1 MSYTYNFSY
10 PNSFTG
16 DILSGELEI
25 SDDMSFDYK
34 KYTSINYIKEILRR
48 NTIYP
53 RFRMFILN
61 PDGTTRTQ
69 IPNEDIILGGSYNE
83 NYQNGQRRSLSF
95 SLLNNNGKYNPN
107 INGLWI
113 NTKISLEIG
122 LQIPDVNGILWFNEG
137 VYVLTN
143 ASPSHSKSDQLVS
156 IECSDKFVI
165 FDGKN
170 GVIDSTLEIPVGTD
184 IKSIITDVLM
194 HGDGTGYPLDSQP
207 FIYHSSFEGKT
218 TPLTISLNAG
228 QTYGELL
235 MQLAEILSAE
245 IFYNANG
252 NLTIIP
258 LSEVTKDS
266 DKPVLYDYSIQ
277 DCNFQNSNF
286 SLNMTE
292 FINQIVVI
300 GANINGHTCIATA
313 QNDDPSSPL
322 CYRRVGLRTSVIND
336 SNITNDILAQERAD
350 YELRKVL
357 IAKSTLN
364 SYVFFNPLLSVN
376 NMITVSDDFYEL
388 VRERFLIQS
397 LSFSL
402 DYGGLMSITASNINN
417 LPFVV

>member
-1 MSYTYNFSY
+1 MSYIYSFSY

-25 SDDMSFDYK
+25 ADDMSFDYK
-34 KYTSINYIKEILRR
+34 KYTSINYIKEIIRR

-53 RFRMFILN
+53 RFRLFILN
-61 PDGTTRTQ
+61 PDGTTRIQ
-69 IPNEDIILGGSYNE
+69 IPNEDIILGGSYSE
-83 NYQNGQRRSLSF
+83 NYQNGQRRTLSF
-95 SLLNNNGKYNPN
+95 SLLNNDGKYNPN

-113 NTKISLEIG
+113 NTKIALEIG
-122 LQIPDVNGILWFNEG
+122 LQIPDVEGILWFNEG
-137 VYVLTN
+137 TYLLTN
-143 ASPSHSKSDQLVS
+143 ASPSHSKDQETVS

-170 GVIDSTLEIPVGTD
+170 GVISSTLEIPVGTD

-194 HGDGTGYPLDSQP
+194 NSDGTGYPFDSKP
-207 FIYHSSFEGKT
+207 FIYHSSFENKK
-218 TPLTISLNAG
+218 TPLTLSFNAG

-235 MQLAEILSAE
+235 IQLAEILSAE

-258 LSEVTKDS
+258 MSEVTKDS
-266 DKPVLYDYSIQ
+266 DKPVLYDYTIQ
-277 DCNFQNSNF
+277 DCNFQNSDF
-286 SLNMTE
+286 SFGMTD
-292 FINQIVVI
+292 FVNQIVVI
-300 GANINGHTCIATA
+300 GANVNGHTCIATA

-322 CYRRVGLRTSVIND
+322 CYKRIGLRTAIIND

-357 IAKSTLN
+357 IAKSTL
-364 SYVFFNPLLSVN
+364 SSSVFFNPLLSVN
-376 NMITVSDDFYEL
+376 NMVTYSDDFYEL
-388 VRERFLIQS
+388 SRERFLIQS

-402 DYGGLMSITASNINN
+402 DYSGLMSITASNINN